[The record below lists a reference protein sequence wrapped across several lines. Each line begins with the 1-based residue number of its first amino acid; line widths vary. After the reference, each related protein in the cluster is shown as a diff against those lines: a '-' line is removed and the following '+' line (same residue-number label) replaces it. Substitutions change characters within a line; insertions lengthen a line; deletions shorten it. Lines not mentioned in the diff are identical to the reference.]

1 MPSAD
6 SGPHP
11 PDGDWLGT
19 KFLKFTRE
27 GPFAIVTLDRP
38 EARNAMT
45 PAMYFGI
52 RYAVSRVNAD
62 ADLAGLIITGSGD
75 VFAPGGDLGGGRGD
89 RQRGEAGRWGRPQP
103 RSGEGDGSPPDSGD
117 DNWMQWGSA
126 LSLDVT
132 PFDTLR
138 KSAKP
143 VVSAVNGLC
152 QGGGLQIA
160 MCSDIAV
167 VSDRATFRV
176 PELYRGIADTYYSQ
190 MLARIIGPVRTRD
203 LMFTGR
209 ILTAAEAVE
218 WGMVARM
225 VAHDELMDAAR
236 EILGQACRT
245 APGARRVVKAS
256 LDNYLGL
263 YDRIGMEASIEGP
276 EAVEGFLAFSERRSP
291 NWVHPDLRV
300 DGRL

>member
-1 MPSAD
+1 MPTPDD
-6 SGPHP
+6 SSPRP
-11 PDGDWLGT
+11 PEGDWLGT
-19 KFLKFTRE
+19 KYLRFTRE
-27 GPFAIVTLDRP
+27 GPFAVVTLDRP
-38 EARNAMT
+38 HARNAMT

-52 RYAVSRVNAD
+52 RYAVTRVNSD
-62 ADLAGLIITGSGD
+62 PGLAGLLITGTGD
-75 VFAPGGDLGGGRGD
+75 VFAPGGDLGGG
-89 RQRGEAGRWGRPQP
+89 
-103 RSGEGDGSPPDSGD
+103 GD
-117 DNWMQWGSA
+117 DNWMQFGSA
-126 LSLDVT
+126 LSMDVT

-143 VVSAVNGLC
+143 VVCAVNGLC

-160 MCSDIAV
+160 MCSDVAV

-209 ILTAAEAVE
+209 TLTAGEAVE
-218 WGMVARM
+218 WGMVAR
-225 VAHDELMDAAR
+225 VVPHDQLMDAAR
-236 EILGQACRT
+236 EVLAQCCRT
-245 APGARRVVKAS
+245 APGARRIVKAS

-263 YDRIGMEASIEGP
+263 YDRIGMEASIESA
-276 EAVEGFLAFSERRSP
+276 EAVEGFRAFAERRSP
-291 NWVHPDLRV
+291 NWVHPELRV

>member
-1 MPSAD
+1 MANASRND
-6 SGPHP
+6 SSPHP
-11 PDGDWLGT
+11 PEGDWLGT
-19 KFLKFTRE
+19 KYLTFRRD
-27 GPFAIVTLDRP
+27 GPLAIVTLDRP

-52 RYAVSRVNAD
+52 RYAVTRVD
-62 ADLAGLIITGSGD
+62 ADKELAGLLITGTGD
-75 VFAPGGDLGGGRGD
+75 VFAPGGDLGGG
-89 RQRGEAGRWGRPQP
+89 
-103 RSGEGDGSPPDSGD
+103 GD
-117 DNWMQWGSA
+117 DDWMQFGSA
-126 LSLDVT
+126 LSMDVT

-160 MCSDIAV
+160 MCSDVAV

-209 ILTAAEAVE
+209 TLTAYEAVE

-225 VAHDELMDAAR
+225 VQHDQLLDTAR
-236 EILGQACRT
+236 EVLAQCCRT
-245 APGARRVVKAS
+245 APGARRIVKAS

-263 YDRIGMEASIEGP
+263 YDRIGMEASIESA
-276 EAVEGFLAFSERRSP
+276 EAVEGFLAFRERRSP

>member
-1 MPSAD
+1 MAD
-6 SGPHP
+6 SGPRP
-11 PDGDWLGT
+11 PEGDWLGT
-19 KFLKFTRE
+19 KFLRFTRE
-27 GPFAIVTLDRP
+27 GPLAIVTLDRP

-62 ADLAGLIITGSGD
+62 ADLAGLLITGTGD
-75 VFAPGGDLGGGRGD
+75 VFAPGGDLGGG
-89 RQRGEAGRWGRPQP
+89 
-103 RSGEGDGSPPDSGD
+103 GD
-117 DNWMQWGSA
+117 DNWMPWGSA
-126 LSLDVT
+126 LSMDAT

-138 KSAKP
+138 QSAKP

-160 MCSDIAV
+160 MCSDVAV

-209 ILTAAEAVE
+209 TLSADEAVE
-218 WGMVARM
+218 WGMVAR
-225 VAHDELMDAAR
+225 VVPHEQLMDVAR
-236 EILGQACRT
+236 EVLSQACRT

-276 EAVEGFLAFSERRSP
+276 EAVEGFIAFRERRSP
-291 NWVHPDLRV
+291 NWVHPELRV
-300 DGRL
+300 EGRL

>member
-1 MPSAD
+1 MPTAPRND
-6 SGPHP
+6 SSPRP
-11 PDGDWLGT
+11 PEGDWLGT
-19 KFLKFTRE
+19 KYLTLRRD

-52 RYAVSRVNAD
+52 RYAITRVNAD
-62 ADLAGLIITGSGD
+62 GNLAGLLITGTGD
-75 VFAPGGDLGGGRGD
+75 VFAPGGDLGGG
-89 RQRGEAGRWGRPQP
+89 
-103 RSGEGDGSPPDSGD
+103 GD
-117 DNWMQWGSA
+117 DNWMQFGSA
-126 LSLDVT
+126 LSMDVT

-160 MCSDIAV
+160 MCSDVAV

-190 MLARIIGPVRTRD
+190 MLARVVGPIRTRD

-209 ILTAAEAVE
+209 TLTAPEAVE

-225 VAHDELMDAAR
+225 VPHDQLMDTAR
-236 EILGQACRT
+236 EVLAQCCRT
-245 APGARRVVKAS
+245 APGARRIVKAS

-263 YDRIGMEASIEGP
+263 YDRIGMEASIESA
-276 EAVEGFLAFSERRSP
+276 EAIEGFLAFRERRSP
-291 NWVHPDLRV
+291 NWVHPDLRI

>member
-1 MPSAD
+1 MPTVDDDNS
-6 SGPHP
+6 PHP
-11 PDGDWLGT
+11 PEGDWLGT
-19 KFLKFTRE
+19 KFLAFTRE
-27 GPFAIVTLDRP
+27 GPFGIVTLDRP
-38 EARNAMT
+38 AARNAMT

-52 RYAVSRVNAD
+52 RYAVALVNSD
-62 ADLAGLIITGSGD
+62 ADLAGLLITGSGD
-75 VFAPGGDLGGGRGD
+75 VFAPGGDLGGG
-89 RQRGEAGRWGRPQP
+89 
-103 RSGEGDGSPPDSGD
+103 GD
-117 DNWMQWGSA
+117 DDWMPWGSA
-126 LSLDVT
+126 LSMDVT

-160 MCSDIAV
+160 MCSDVAV

-190 MLARIIGPVRTRD
+190 MLARIVGPVRTRD
-203 LMFTGR
+203 LMLTGR
-209 ILTAAEAVE
+209 TLTAAEAVE

-225 VAHDELMDAAR
+225 VPHDELMGAAR
-236 EILGQACRT
+236 EVLAQCCRT

-276 EAVEGFLAFSERRSP
+276 EALEGFMAFRERRSP
-291 NWVHPDLRV
+291 GWVHPDLRV

>member
-1 MPSAD
+1 MPTIDDD
-6 SGPHP
+6 SSPHP
-11 PDGDWLGT
+11 PEGDWLGT

-27 GPFAIVTLDRP
+27 GPFGIVTLDRP
-38 EARNAMT
+38 AARNAMT
-45 PAMYFGI
+45 PAMYFGV
-52 RYAVSRVNAD
+52 RYAVALVNSD
-62 ADLAGLIITGSGD
+62 DDLAGLLITGSGD
-75 VFAPGGDLGGGRGD
+75 VFAPGGDLGGSRGGSPPEGRGD
-89 RQRGEAGRWGRPQP
+89 
-103 RSGEGDGSPPDSGD
+103 
-117 DNWMQWGSA
+117 NWMPWGSA
-126 LSLDVT
+126 LSMDVT

-160 MCSDIAV
+160 MCSDVAV

-176 PELYRGIADTYYSQ
+176 PKLYRGIADTYYSQ
-190 MLARIIGPVRTRD
+190 LLARIIGPVRTRD
-203 LMFTGR
+203 LMLTGR
-209 ILTAAEAVE
+209 TLTAAEAVE
-218 WGMVARM
+218 WGMVART
-225 VAHDELMDAAR
+225 VPHEELMDAAR
-236 EILGQACRT
+236 DVLAQCCRT

-276 EAVEGFLAFSERRSP
+276 EAVEGFMAFRERRSP
-291 NWVHPDLRV
+291 SWVHPDLRV

>member
-1 MPSAD
+1 MPTVRDDD
-6 SGPHP
+6 SSPRP
-11 PDGDWLGT
+11 PEGDWLGT

-27 GPFAIVTLDRP
+27 DPFGIVTLDRP

-52 RYAVSRVNAD
+52 RYAIARVNAD
-62 ADLAGLIITGSGD
+62 ADLAGLLITGTGD
-75 VFAPGGDLGGGRGD
+75 VFAPGGDLGGG
-89 RQRGEAGRWGRPQP
+89 
-103 RSGEGDGSPPDSGD
+103 GD

-126 LSLDVT
+126 LSMDVT
-132 PFDTLR
+132 PFDMLR

-160 MCSDIAV
+160 MCSDVAV

-176 PELYRGIADTYYSQ
+176 PELFRGIADTYYSQ
-190 MLARIIGPVRTRD
+190 MLARIIGPIRTRD
-203 LMFTGR
+203 LMLTGR
-209 ILTAAEAVE
+209 TLTAAEAVE

-225 VAHDELMDAAR
+225 VPHDELMDAAR
-236 EILGQACRT
+236 EVLAQCCRT

-276 EAVEGFLAFSERRSP
+276 EAVEGFVAFRERRSP
-291 NWVHPDLRV
+291 NWVHPELRV